1 VPRPSAGSRPIA
13 RQRCRATE
21 PPSAS
26 RPIRVTA
33 ASVIRSPASSSNRS
47 FLLFRSFPLFDRA
60 AGFPSPRPQDAEA
73 GARRAC
79 QGWPALQ
86 RPPAGLGLDAP
97 EHDGTLVRSG
107 PDEFPRLYAASIIRS
122 GRLGLIND
130 RRFGRPRTE
139 SLRPSVRSGP
149 IARQRR
155 RATEPPTASRP
166 IPVTV
171 PTAGARGWRCSITGT
186 VAAVAV
192 VQAASTRATSLKMIV
207 SD

>member
-1 VPRPSAGSRPIA
+1 MGVPRPSVGSRAIA
-13 RQRCRATE
+13 RQRGRATE

-26 RPIRVTA
+26 QHIRVTP

-47 FLLFRSFPLFDRA
+47 FFSFVH
-60 AGFPSPRPQDAEA
+60 FPCSTAPQVFPRPD
-73 GARRAC
+73 RRM
-79 QGWPALQ
+79 PRL
-86 RPPAGLGLDAP
+86 AP

-107 PDEFPRLYAASIIRS
+107 PDELPRLYASSIVHS
-122 GRLGLIND
+122 GRLGRMND

-139 SLRPSVRSGP
+139 GLRPSVRSGP